1 MITVRELVALDG
13 LGLELVAGERGA
25 DREIRWVASTEIA
38 DPRPFLRGGEVLLT
52 TGLAFG
58 DDPAGYLERLAG
70 AGLAGVGFAVGI
82 HLAALPAGVA
92 ETAEQLGFPLFLVPY
107 ETPFVAITEAAMT
120 RIVNEQYAQLARAVE
135 LHDRL
140 VELVLEEAGLDAIAA
155 EAAAAIDGRI
165 RVLAH
170 DGRVLAAAGRAV
182 PDADA
187 IVLDVGVH
195 APGEAVLEATLGRPF
210 TDWDRVQLQQA
221 RTVVALELAKRRA
234 VAETERR
241 IAGDLVEDAVSGTG
255 DVRQLAR
262 RLRAFGLETDEGVA
276 VILLRPGDADASSL
290 AALHRRTA
298 DAVGGSG
305 LAGLVGGEVC
315 VLVAAPDAAGAEA
328 EAARLATT
336 ARNGGPPPSAAV
348 SHTRRIAA
356 LRDAYDEAF
365 YALEARLAAGD
376 DGVATARDLGS
387 LGLVLALQDPRGVE
401 LFVRSALGD
410 LDGRLLETLAA
421 FIEANGRAG
430 DAAERLGVH
439 RHTMRA
445 RLRRIEATTG
455 RDLTSARDRLELWLA
470 LKAREVSERRSAL
483 PR

>member
-13 LGLELVAGERGA
+13 LGLELVAGEEAA
-25 DREIRWVASTEIA
+25 DRQIRWVASTEVT

-58 DDPAGYLERLAG
+58 DDPSGYVERLAG
-70 AGLAGVGFAVGI
+70 AELAGLGFAVGV
-82 HLAALPAGVA
+82 HLPAMPPA
-92 ETAEQLGFPLFLVPY
+92 LLEAASRLGFPLFVVPY

-120 RIVNEQYAQLARAVE
+120 RIINEQYAQLARAVE

-140 VELVLEEAGLDAIAA
+140 VELVLDEAGLDAIAA
-155 EAAAAIDGRI
+155 AAAAAIGGRVRVLGADGRE
-165 RVLAH
+165 
-170 DGRVLAAAGRAV
+170 LAAAGKAGR
-182 PDADA
+182 DADA

-195 APGEAVLEATLGRPF
+195 APGEAVLEATVGRPV

-255 DVRQLAR
+255 DPRQLAR
-262 RLRAFGLETDEGVA
+262 RLATFGLTGDDGVA
-276 VILLRPGDADASSL
+276 VILLRPGDADATSL

-298 DAVGGSG
+298 EALEGAG

-315 VLVAAPDAAGAEA
+315 ALVAATDAAAAEA
-328 EAARLATT
+328 EAARLA
-336 ARNGGPPPSAAV
+336 AASRNGGPPPAVAV
-348 SHTRRIAA
+348 SRAVGIDAVRE
-356 LRDAYDEAF
+356 AYDEAF
-365 YALEARLAAGD
+365 YALEARLAAGE

-387 LGLVLALQDPRGVE
+387 LGLVLALQDPRGVD

-410 LDGRLLETLAA
+410 LDPRLLESLAA

-439 RHTMRA
+439 RHTMRH

-455 RDLTSARDRLELWLA
+455 RDLGSARDRLELWLA
-470 LKAREVSERRSAL
+470 LKAREVAARRTSTG
-483 PR
+483 

>member
-1 MITVRELVALDG
+1 VALDG
-13 LGLELVAGERGA
+13 LGLELVAGHDAA
-25 DREIRWVASTEIA
+25 DRAIRWVASTEVA

-58 DDPAGYLERLAG
+58 DDPAGYVERLAG
-70 AGLAGVGFAVGI
+70 AGLAGLGFAVGV
-82 HLAALPAGVA
+82 HLEQLPAALA
-92 ETAEQLGFPLFLVPY
+92 EAAAAHDFPLFVVPY

-140 VELVLEEAGLDAIAA
+140 VGLVLDEAGLDAIAGA
-155 EAAAAIDGRI
+155 AAAAIDGRVRI
-165 RVLAH
+165 LAR
-170 DGRVLAAAGRAV
+170 DGRELARAGDA
-182 PDADA
+182 PAGADA
-187 IVLDVGVH
+187 IVLDIGVH
-195 APGEAVLEATLGRPF
+195 AAGEAVLEATVGRPV

-234 VAETERR
+234 VADTERR

-255 DVRQLAR
+255 DARQLAR
-262 RLRAFGLETDEGVA
+262 RLQAFGLAADDGLA
-276 VILLRPGDADASSL
+276 VILLRPGDDDAGGL
-290 AALHRRTA
+290 AALHRRAA
-298 DAVGGSG
+298 DAIAGAG

-315 VLVAAPDAAGAEA
+315 VLVAARDAAGAES
-328 EAARLATT
+328 EAARLAAA
-336 ARNGGPPPSAAV
+336 ARNGAPPPPAAV
-348 SHTRRIAA
+348 SHARRIAA

-365 YALEARLAAGD
+365 YALEARQAAGGG
-376 DGVATARDLGS
+376 GVATSRDLGS

-401 LFVRSALGD
+401 LFVRSALGE

-439 RHTMRA
+439 RHTMRH
-445 RLRRIEATTG
+445 RLRRIEAATG

-470 LKAREVSERRSAL
+470 LKAREVAARRER
-483 PR
+483 

>member
-1 MITVRELVALDG
+1 MKA
-13 LGLELVAGERGA
+13 A
-25 DREIRWVASTEIA
+25 DR
-38 DPRPFLRGGEVLLT
+38 
-52 TGLAFG
+52 
-58 DDPAGYLERLAG
+58 
-70 AGLAGVGFAVGI
+70 
-82 HLAALPAGVA
+82 
-92 ETAEQLGFPLFLVPY
+92 LGFPVFLVPY

-140 VELVLEEAGLDAIAA
+140 VGLVLEEAGLDAITSM
-155 EAAAAIDGRI
+155 AAAAIDGRI

-170 DGRVLAAAGRAV
+170 DGRVLAAAGSEV

-195 APGEAVLEATLGRPF
+195 APGEAVLEATLGRAF

-262 RLRAFGLETDEGVA
+262 RLGAFGLETDQGVA
-276 VILLRPGDADASSL
+276 VILLRPGDADATSL

-298 DAVGGSG
+298 DAVAGSG

-315 VLVAAPDAAGAEA
+315 VLVAAVDGDAAEA
-328 EAARLATT
+328 EAVRLSST
-336 ARNGGPPPSAAV
+336 ARNGGPPPAASV
-348 SHTRRIAA
+348 SHARPIAE

-365 YALEARLAAGD
+365 YALEARLAAG
-376 DGVATARDLGS
+376 GEGIATARDLGS
-387 LGLVLALQDPRGVE
+387 LGLVLAMQEPARRRAVRPQRAGRAGRASAGEPRGVHRGE
-401 LFVRSALGD
+401 RPG
-410 LDGRLLETLAA
+410 GRRRRAP
-421 FIEANGRAG
+421 GRAPPH
-430 DAAERLGVH
+430 DAPPPAPH
-439 RHTMRA
+439 RGPHRPRSDERA
-445 RLRRIEATTG
+445 RPPGAVAGPEGQRGGEPPLLPPAVTP
-455 RDLTSARDRLELWLA
+455 A
-470 LKAREVSERRSAL
+470 LLNGERQRAGSRS
-483 PR
+483 

>member
-1 MITVRELVALDG
+1 
-13 LGLELVAGERGA
+13 
-25 DREIRWVASTEIA
+25 
-38 DPRPFLRGGEVLLT
+38 
-52 TGLAFG
+52 
-58 DDPAGYLERLAG
+58 
-70 AGLAGVGFAVGI
+70 
-82 HLAALPAGVA
+82 
-92 ETAEQLGFPLFLVPY
+92 
-107 ETPFVAITEAAMT
+107 MT

-155 EAAAAIDGRI
+155 GAAAAIDGRI

-298 DAVGGSG
+298 DAVAGSG

-348 SHTRRIAA
+348 SHTRRHRGAA
-356 LRDAYDEAF
+356 RRLRRGVLRARGAPRRRRRRRRDGARPRLARAGARAAGPARRGAVRPQRARRPGRPAARDA
-365 YALEARLAAGD
+365 R
-376 DGVATARDLGS
+376 
-387 LGLVLALQDPRGVE
+387 
-401 LFVRSALGD
+401 
-410 LDGRLLETLAA
+410 
-421 FIEANGRAG
+421 
-430 DAAERLGVH
+430 GVH
-439 RHTMRA
+439 RGERPRRRCRRA
-445 RLRRIEATTG
+445 PRRAPPHDARTACAASRRRRAAT
-455 RDLTSARDRLELWLA
+455 
-470 LKAREVSERRSAL
+470 
-483 PR
+483 

>member
-58 DDPAGYLERLAG
+58 DDPVGYLERLAG
-70 AGLAGVGFAVGI
+70 AGLAGLGFAVRI
-82 HLAALPAGVA
+82 HLDALPAGVA
-92 ETAEQLGFPLFLVPY
+92 ERAEQLGFPLFLVPY

-140 VELVLEEAGLDAIAA
+140 VELVLEEAGLDAIAE
-155 EAAAAIDGRI
+155 EAAVAIGGRI

-170 DGRVLAAAGRAV
+170 DGRVLAAAGETV
-182 PDADA
+182 PEASA

-276 VILLRPGDADASSL
+276 VILLRPGDADAASL

-298 DAVGGSG
+298 DAVTGSG

-315 VLVAAPDAAGAEA
+315 VLVAAPDAASAEA

-336 ARNGGPPPSAAV
+336 ARNGGPPPVGRRQPHAPHRGAARRV
-348 SHTRRIAA
+348 RRGRSTRSRRASP
-356 LRDAYDEAF
+356 R
-365 YALEARLAAGD
+365 
-376 DGVATARDLGS
+376 ATAASR
-387 LGLVLALQDPRGVE
+387 
-401 LFVRSALGD
+401 
-410 LDGRLLETLAA
+410 
-421 FIEANGRAG
+421 
-430 DAAERLGVH
+430 
-439 RHTMRA
+439 RHA
-445 RLRRIEATTG
+445 
-455 RDLTSARDRLELWLA
+455 TSARSASCSRCRTRA
-470 LKAREVSERRSAL
+470 ASSCSSAARSATWTAGCSRPWRRSSRRTAA
-483 PR
+483 PATPPSAWASTATRCAPACAASRRRRAAT

>member
-1 MITVRELVALDG
+1 M
-13 LGLELVAGERGA
+13 
-25 DREIRWVASTEIA
+25 
-38 DPRPFLRGGEVLLT
+38 
-52 TGLAFG
+52 
-58 DDPAGYLERLAG
+58 
-70 AGLAGVGFAVGI
+70 
-82 HLAALPAGVA
+82 
-92 ETAEQLGFPLFLVPY
+92 FLVPY

-140 VELVLEEAGLDAIAA
+140 VGLVLEEAGLDAITSM
-155 EAAAAIDGRI
+155 AAAAIDGRI

-170 DGRVLAAAGRAV
+170 DGRVLAAAGAEV

-262 RLRAFGLETDEGVA
+262 RLGAFGLETDDGVA
-276 VILLRPGDADASSL
+276 VILLRPGDADATSL

-298 DAVGGSG
+298 EAVAGSG

-315 VLVAAPDAAGAEA
+315 VLVAAADGDAAEA
-328 EAARLATT
+328 AAARLAVDGAQRRAAAGGVRQPRAAHRRA
-336 ARNGGPPPSAAV
+336 ARRVRRGVLRARGAA
-348 SHTRRIAA
+348 RRRRRGH
-356 LRDAYDEAF
+356 RDGARP
-365 YALEARLAAGD
+365 RLA
-376 DGVATARDLGS
+376 R
-387 LGLVLALQDPRGVE
+387 P
-401 LFVRSALGD
+401 
-410 LDGRLLETLAA
+410 
-421 FIEANGRAG
+421 RAG
-430 DAAERLGVH
+430 DAGPARASSCSSAARWASWTDGCW
-439 RHTMRA
+439 RASRRSSRRTAGRA
-445 RLRRIEATTG
+445 RPPSASACTATRCATACVAS
-455 RDLTSARDRLELWLA
+455 R
-470 LKAREVSERRSAL
+470 
-483 PR
+483 P

>member
-1 MITVRELVALDG
+1 VITVRELVGLDG
-13 LGLELVAGERGA
+13 LGLELVAGTAGA

-58 DDPAGYLERLAG
+58 HDAEGYVERLAG
-70 AGLAGVGFAVGI
+70 AGLAGLGFAVGI
-82 HLAALPAGVA
+82 HLPELPPAVAAAA
-92 ETAEQLGFPLFLVPY
+92 ERRGFPVFLVPY

-120 RIVNEQYAQLARAVE
+120 RIVHEQYAQLARAVE

-140 VELVLEEAGLDAIAA
+140 VSLVLEEAGLEAIAA

-170 DGRVLAAAGRAV
+170 DGRVLATAGQTV

-195 APGEAVLEATLGRPF
+195 APGEAVLEATLGRAF
-210 TDWDRVQLQQA
+210 TDWDRMQLQQA

-262 RLRAFGLETDEGVA
+262 RLAAFGLETEAGVA
-276 VILLRPGDADASSL
+276 VILLRPGDADATSL

-298 DAVGGSG
+298 DAVAGSG

-315 VLVAAPDAAGAEA
+315 VLIATPDADAAEA

-336 ARNGGPPPSAAV
+336 ARNGGPAPSVSV
-348 SHTRRIAA
+348 SHTRPMTA

-376 DGVATARDLGS
+376 RGVATARDLGS

-439 RHTMRA
+439 RHTMRH
-445 RLRRIEATTG
+445 RLRRIEASTG

-470 LKAREVSERRSAL
+470 LKAREVATRRATTA
-483 PR
+483 R